1 MRSDK
6 FKAYKLRVAGKSY
19 SEIKKLLGIPKAT
32 LSGWFKELELPEKAR
47 ERLTQ
52 RAYRKSM
59 AAILKHNHA
68 QTHIAQQN
76 ARNIRNC
83 ARSEIINLTD
93 KDLLMLGISL
103 YWAEGYKRPKVVKGK
118 IKTSHPVSLSNS
130 DPGLVKIFLRFLRE
144 VCNINEEKIKGQI
157 RVYEH
162 HNEAYLLNFWSQTT
176 NIPFERLETY
186 KNGVS
191 ISSQRRRP
199 YNILPYGTIQIRVN
213 STQLYH
219 KIMGW
224 IEGLSN
230 VESY

>member
-6 FKAYKLRVAGKSY
+6 FKAYKLRMAGKSY
-19 SEIKKLLGIPKAT
+19 SEITRFLGIPKAT
-32 LSGWFKELELPEKAR
+32 LSGWFKGIELPSKAK
-47 ERLTQ
+47 ERLSRRVYQ
-52 RAYRKSM
+52 KSVI
-59 AAILKHNHA
+59 AILKHNRA

-76 ARNIRNC
+76 ARNIRNR
-83 ARSEIINLTD
+83 AKSEITYLSK

-103 YWAEGYKRPKVVKGK
+103 YWAEGYKRLKVEKGK
-118 IKTSHPVSLSNS
+118 IKTHHPVSLSNS

-144 VCNINEEKIKGQI
+144 VCSVDEEKIKGEV

-162 HNEAYLLNFWSQTT
+162 HNEAYLLNFWNQAT
-176 NIPFERLETY
+176 NISFGRLKTI

-213 STQLYH
+213 STRLFH

-230 VESY
+230 V